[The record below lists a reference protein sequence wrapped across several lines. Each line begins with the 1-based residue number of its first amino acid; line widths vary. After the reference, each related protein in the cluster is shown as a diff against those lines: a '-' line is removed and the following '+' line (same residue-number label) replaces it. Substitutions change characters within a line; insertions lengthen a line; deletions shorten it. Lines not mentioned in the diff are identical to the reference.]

1 MGRLIRGKTSKY
13 IEVEENYTPSIL
25 PEEKLLR
32 RMVEVAVSDFLDPRR
47 TNSFEDKKV
56 IRQGAKTWLFSPPNE
71 PLRPFS
77 FPWVCQQLDGDG
89 EALRT
94 RILDTLTVRAGEL
107 KKDVV

>member
-1 MGRLIRGKTSKY
+1 MGKLIRGKTSRY
-13 IEVEENYTPSIL
+13 IETEQTDTPPVL
-25 PEEKLLR
+25 PEERLLR
-32 RMVEVAVSDFLDPRR
+32 QMVQLAVSDFLDPKR

-56 IRQGAKTWLFSPPNE
+56 IRQSAKAWLFSPPNE

-94 RILDTLTVRAGEL
+94 HILDTLQARAGEL

>member
-1 MGRLIRGKTSKY
+1 MKRPVRSKSLRY
-13 IEVEENYTPSIL
+13 VETEECDVPSSV
-25 PEEKLLR
+25 PEERLLR
-32 RMVEVAVSDFLDPRR
+32 GMVELAVSDFIDPKR

-56 IRQGAKTWLFSPPNE
+56 IRHSAKTWLFSPPNE

-94 RILDTLTVRAGEL
+94 RILDTLMVRTGEL